1 MCLIFIRGSRNG
13 KINLDK
19 AKVMQYLTI
28 DNAESVDI
36 NYKEAIMP
44 ETIKE
49 ELGIK
54 ETQELVGA
62 LLDLGGALVN
72 QSADGKISFGEI
84 LLNFPKVGK
93 IIEEGKDF
101 DEIMAEVKDLD
112 EQEVRALNEDLIT
125 LVFMIVSIINNLKK
139 E

>member
-1 MCLIFIRGSRNG
+1 MNNG

-28 DNAESVDI
+28 DNAEGVDI